1 MDTAT
6 AAAAA
11 PGRSWLVRWS
21 PLGGLIYV
29 VGLVVMFL
37 TPAGDD
43 TGDTAAEVVKNAEAN
58 ENWHAAL
65 VIFGLAGLLLIA
77 WFVAGLAV
85 RLRDAGARD
94 ESAVAFAGG
103 ITFAVLSFMALNIFF
118 SPLFSITDEDSQ
130 DAKLSAATTVLNIDD
145 VGWVALAGA
154 GVAAGLMAIAT
165 SLGAMR
171 TRSAPTW
178 AGVIGILL
186 GVASLAT
193 IAFVGIFA
201 WLAWILLASVAMLI
215 RR

>member
-1 MDTAT
+1 MEAT
-6 AAAAA
+6 AGAQ
-11 PGRSWLVRWS
+11 RTWLARWS

-29 VGLVVMFL
+29 IGLVVIFL

-58 ENWHAAL
+58 ESWHGAL
-65 VIFGLAGLLLIA
+65 VIFGLAGLFLIA

-94 ESAVAFAGG
+94 EGAVAFAGG
-103 ITFAVLSFMALNIFF
+103 ITFAVMSFMALNIFF
-118 SPLFSITDEDSQ
+118 SPLFSITDEDTQ
-130 DAKLSAATTVLNIDD
+130 DAKLSAATTYLNIDD
-145 VGWVALAGA
+145 VGWVTLAGA
-154 GVAAGLMAIAT
+154 GVGAGLMAIAA

-171 TRSAPTW
+171 TRSAPVW

-186 GVASLAT
+186 GLVSLAT
-193 IAFVGIFA
+193 VAFVGIFA
-201 WLAWILLASVAMLI
+201 WLAWILLASIAMLI